1 MLRLPHLPGPAAPL
15 RAATVPG
22 LLLGLAAALL
32 SACAA
37 AAPLT
42 PYSAGERAAR
52 LANDRCQERYGAR
65 PFAAEDYEAEFVEGR
80 WRWGGEGSRPVDGF
94 SARVTFGPDGGRAD
108 VVVDRG
114 EALGNPDGL

>member
-1 MLRLPHLPGPAAPL
+1 MPRLPRPAAPS
-15 RAATVPG
+15 RAAAIPA

-65 PFAAEDYEAEFVEGR
+65 PFAADDYEAEFVEGR

-94 SARVTFGPDGGRAD
+94 SASVVFERDGGRAS

-114 EALGNPDGL
+114 EAFGNPDGL